1 MALENDRRAKFSTQW
16 TRFISYCLT
25 DEQTIS
31 NTMINN
37 YKKLLK
43 VNSSKIIS
51 LHKYSKS
58 TVNILENFSHFSFV
72 HTFLISPTF
81 LHSSLYY
88 FSGTLFSIILLWT
101 LFSLLL
107 HFSRLFFAQFS
118 HLYFVFNKFFVSFT
132 FTTFYYSSLLI
143 SPTFPLL
150 LLKKYFSN
158 LSFQPF
164 YLWIE

>member
-81 LHSSLYY
+81 LHFSLYY

-132 FTTFYYSSLLI
+132 FTTFYYSSLLS

-150 LLKKYFSN
+150 LL
-158 LSFQPF
+158 
-164 YLWIE
+164 